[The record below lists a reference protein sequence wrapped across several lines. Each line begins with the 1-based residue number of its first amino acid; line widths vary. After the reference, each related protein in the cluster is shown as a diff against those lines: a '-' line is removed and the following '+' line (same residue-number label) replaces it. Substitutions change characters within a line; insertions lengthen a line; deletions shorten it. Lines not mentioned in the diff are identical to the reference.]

1 MYSMAKSKDGIE
13 YANDSTESTGRLL
26 KLRLPVLVL
35 GLLGGIAV
43 SAYVSRF
50 ERVLS
55 ENVALAFFL
64 PLMVYIT
71 GAISTQTETIY
82 IRNVRKR
89 QGEKIFWEYFIKEI
103 SLGAVVGLI
112 FGAITAAATY
122 FWLKSTDVSLVIGLS
137 MFLSLTVA
145 PVVAL
150 TTSNVMYK
158 IHEDPAVGAG
168 PFATLIGDAV
178 TLTIYFVVATAILI

>member
-1 MYSMAKSKDGIE
+1 MAKIKKTDGIE
-13 YANDSTESTGRLL
+13 YANDATESTTALI
-26 KLRLPVLVL
+26 KLRLPVLIL
-35 GLLGGIAV
+35 GLLGGIGV
-43 SAYVSRF
+43 SVFVSRF
-50 ERVLS
+50 ERVLA
-55 ENVALAFFL
+55 ENVALAFFV

-89 QGEKIFWEYFIKEI
+89 SGEKIFWEYFFKEL
-103 SLGAVVGLI
+103 SLGAVIGLF
-112 FGAITAAATY
+112 FGSIAGLATY
-122 FWLKSTDVSLVIGLS
+122 IWLKSPDISLVIGLA

-150 TTSNVMYK
+150 TTANVMYK

-168 PFATLIGDAV
+168 PFATLIGDV
-178 TLTIYFVVATAILI
+178 ITLLIYFTVATLILL